1 MVRYICW
8 ALKKTLLN
16 LWILV
21 FTSTLSKLHFSII
34 ECNFKVI
41 DLSILVMHDVQ
52 YDATTYGFK
61 INWIFIFVNHKRTT
75 HMLNA
80 WVLIF
85 DGVHLRNIYN
95 FNNFLLKLN
104 MYVSLSRCSRFQNS
118 ENVMFSLFKI
128 LFKIQKLLLLVVAIF
143 FFLKGTSFNSSGFN
157 IVVLFMEGKG

>member
-1 MVRYICW
+1 
-8 ALKKTLLN
+8 
-16 LWILV
+16 
-21 FTSTLSKLHFSII
+21 
-34 ECNFKVI
+34 
-41 DLSILVMHDVQ
+41 
-52 YDATTYGFK
+52 
-61 INWIFIFVNHKRTT
+61 
-75 HMLNA
+75 MLNA

-104 MYVSLSRCSRFQNS
+104 MYVSLSRYSRFQNS